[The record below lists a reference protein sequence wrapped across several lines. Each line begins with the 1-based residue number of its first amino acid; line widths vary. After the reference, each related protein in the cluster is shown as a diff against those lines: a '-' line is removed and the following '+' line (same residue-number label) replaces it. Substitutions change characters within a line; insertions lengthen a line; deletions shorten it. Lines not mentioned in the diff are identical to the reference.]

1 MIKLIFFSTINW
13 ALFLLLYQF
22 LLRREKYFLYNRI
35 YLLLAT
41 FLGFMVPILSQMR
54 IFSFEN
60 QINKNLNFSINLP
73 ELLISEKNNF
83 FSQNNIFYKILWIV
97 YFAVIIVLAFKLLN
111 SLFKIKRFYKHG
123 KKTNTQKYKLIYVE
137 QNNIAFSFFSYIF
150 ISDNCDQEREKI
162 FKHELTHAK
171 QGHSYDIMFMEIIK
185 IIFWFNPLV
194 YIFDYLI
201 KENHE
206 YIADQAVIDKY
217 PRKSYSEFLI
227 NQMQSG
233 MQLVITNN
241 FINSLIKNRIK
252 MMYKTEKRNRWK
264 YFLAVSLIL
273 TLITLAPDINAQVK
287 PVKKGEKIYEKVDEM
302 PRFPGCEKEISL
314 IEKDNCS
321 QQKLMQ
327 YIFSNLKYPEKAVEN
342 GIEGIAVIKFLVTKK
357 GQISNVEILKDP
369 GNDCGKAAKQVVENM
384 NNMTE
389 KWIPGKIKGK
399 KANVTFT
406 LPVKFKLQGD
416 SKKE

>member
-22 LLRREKYFLYNRI
+22 LLRMEKYFLYNRI
-35 YLLLAT
+35 YLLLAS

-73 ELLISEKNNF
+73 ELLISEKSNYF
-83 FSQNNIFYKILWIV
+83 GQNNIFYKILWIV
-97 YFAVIIVLAFKLLN
+97 YFAVIIVLAFKLFN
-111 SLFKIKRFYKHG
+111 SLFKIKRFFDRG

-150 ISDNCDQEREKI
+150 LSDNYNQEREKI

-171 QGHSYDIMFMEIIK
+171 QGHSYDIMFIEIIK

-217 PRKSYSEFLI
+217 SRKTYSEFLI

-264 YFLAVSLIL
+264 YFLAVSLIV
-273 TLITLAPDINAQVK
+273 TLIILAPDINAQVK

-302 PRFPGCEKEISL
+302 PRFPGCENEISL

-327 YIFSNLKYPEKAVEN
+327 YIFSNLKYPKMAVEN
-342 GIEGIAVIKFLVTKK
+342 GTEGIAVIKFLVTKK

-369 GNDCGKAAKQVVENM
+369 GNYCGKAAKQVVENM
-384 NNMTE
+384 NNMNE

-399 KANVTFT
+399 KVNVTFT